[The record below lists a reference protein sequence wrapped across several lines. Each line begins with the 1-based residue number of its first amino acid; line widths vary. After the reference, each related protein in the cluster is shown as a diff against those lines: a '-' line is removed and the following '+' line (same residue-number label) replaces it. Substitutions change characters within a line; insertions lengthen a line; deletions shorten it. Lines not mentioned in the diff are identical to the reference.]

1 MESLSN
7 TKEMKRIA
15 IISFYH
21 IEASICLAKYLGLRN
36 DIEVDYYFIA
46 DLLRDKGFQS
56 GIDYHRANKKL
67 GIQILGKKEIPEIYK
82 WACQSKVNFH
92 VLRVLSF
99 SPKFYWLYKIVIK
112 RAVRKINRKN
122 YDVINLVGQT
132 PWIEYIHKHLKC
144 NNLIHSIH
152 EIGNIHVGSVSTP
165 YFDEL
170 IKKHSKILFYS
181 NFLENRFKK
190 IDKDNLCH
198 ITHIPFGV
206 FETTH
211 LYEKT
216 CDTNLN
222 IDRNKKIFLFY
233 GYIKPYKGLGLLK
246 DAHSR
251 LHTIADK
258 YNLIIAGAGTDD
270 ALSYFSSEKNVILIN
285 RFMSD
290 GEISYLNKIAD
301 VVLLPYKTASQSG
314 IVPTSFMYGNPIIAT
329 NVGALGENIKNGING
344 LLVAPDDSSGFADA
358 MRKVVEDSSLI
369 QKLKS
374 GVLSF
379 GHGDEY
385 DWNNIAKKTLDFYFE

>member
-1 MESLSN
+1 
-7 TKEMKRIA
+7 MKHIA

-21 IEASICLAKYLGLRN
+21 IEASICLAKYLGLQDN
-36 DIEVDYYFIA
+36 IEVDFYCIA
-46 DLLRDKGFQS
+46 DVLRDRGFQS
-56 GIDYHRANKKL
+56 GIDYHRTNKKL
-67 GIQILGKKEIPEIYK
+67 GIQVLGRNEIPEIYK
-82 WACQSKVNFH
+82 WACHSKVNFNII
-92 VLRVLSF
+92 RVLSF
-99 SPKFYWLYKIVIK
+99 SPKFYWLYKIVVK
-112 RAVRKINRKN
+112 RALRKINRKN

-181 NFLENRFKK
+181 NFLQNRFKE
-190 IDKDNLCH
+190 IDVESFCH
-198 ITHIPFGV
+198 VAHIPFGV

-211 LYEKT
+211 LYERT

-222 IDRNKKIFLFY
+222 IDRNKTTFLFY

-246 DAHSR
+246 EAHSR
-251 LHTIADK
+251 LHAIADK

-270 ALSYFSSEKNVILIN
+270 ALSYFRTQKNVILIN

-329 NVGALGENIKNGING
+329 NVGALGENIKDGVNG

-358 MRKVVEDSSLI
+358 MKQVIDEDNLLS
-369 QKLKS
+369 QLKM
-374 GVLSF
+374 GALQF